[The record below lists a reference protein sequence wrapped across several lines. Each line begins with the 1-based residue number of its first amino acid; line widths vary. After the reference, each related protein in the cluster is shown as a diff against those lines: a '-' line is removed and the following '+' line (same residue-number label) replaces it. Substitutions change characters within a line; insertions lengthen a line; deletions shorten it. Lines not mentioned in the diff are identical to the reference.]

1 MKKHLAT
8 ITVLTKDRHDNASR
22 IQEILTE
29 NGNLIIARMGVNP
42 QRACVKGCTGL
53 VAVVVE
59 GEAKEINSLTKK
71 LDKLYGVVA
80 RSVIITKN

>member
-8 ITVLTKDRHDNASR
+8 ITILTKDRYNNAGK

-29 NGNLIIARMGVNP
+29 NGNLIMARMGVNP

-59 GEAKEINSLTKK
+59 GEIKEINLLTKN